1 MEFKKGIGILA
12 MKHNVPVVPAL
23 IEGTFEAFPRGA
35 VWPKRRKVKITFGQ
49 PFHPSDL
56 DLSLKPE
63 DMDEHQFFADEV
75 RERVRVL
82 HKSD

>member
-1 MEFKKGIGILA
+1 
-12 MKHNVPVVPAL
+12 
-23 IEGTFEAFPRGA
+23 
-35 VWPKRRKVKITFGQ
+35 VKITFGK